1 MTRPSAAPPLFSGR
15 HFRNGR
21 QMAAPRCEQGA
32 GPTAVWFH
40 SVRSDVYRLSR
51 NSFQNSVRRSGV
63 KREKYYSRLFRS
75 SERSR
80 RVLDFL
86 VYKHV
91 TPRGVKHAAV
101 SSSSSG
107 SSDSYWAGLAEEDRT

>member
-1 MTRPSAAPPLFSGR
+1 MERDKTVCVAYITFAVPTPSPRVSG
-15 HFRNGR
+15 FD
-21 QMAAPRCEQGA
+21 
-32 GPTAVWFH
+32 
-40 SVRSDVYRLSR
+40 DVYRLSR

-75 SERSR
+75 TERSR

-107 SSDSYWAGLAEEDRT
+107 SSDSYWAGLDEEDRT